1 MKRIELNSSASPH
14 FIGSW
19 NILDDDL
26 CKNIINFFNNNPE
39 FQKKGSTGSG
49 VNEKIKKSIDMTIN
63 PNSLKEKNYN
73 IFNVYFNHL
82 NNCFLDY
89 REQFSYLKTMINKI
103 NIGPFNIQ
111 KYESGDHFSKKQL
124 FK

>member
-63 PNSLKEKNYN
+63 PNSLKFWIIIK
-73 IFNVYFNHL
+73 
-82 NNCFLDY
+82 
-89 REQFSYLKTMINKI
+89 KI
-103 NIGPFNIQ
+103 N
-111 KYESGDHFSKKQL
+111 
-124 FK
+124 